1 MNKYIYFLLIVVLS
15 SCADRRLTD
24 GKIKPL
30 SPETIWEEAAAA
42 VPAFTTL
49 QGKARVEVQGAI
61 SQQLVADITM
71 QTDSFIGISVRVLG
85 LEAARM
91 LVTPDSVKVIDR
103 LNRQYL
109 PRDFAYFEQQFGFPL
124 SFDNLQDLIAGR
136 PLLADVTMYP
146 VVNDTR
152 YQFRMSSSDL
162 LNEIWLY
169 PGFMLDRQQVK
180 STYPAFD
187 ITLIADDYK
196 KTGSGSFSFFR
207 QILVEAVE
215 NYAIDL
221 DWASVTLDEPVDFG
235 FTVNS
240 RYEVVH

>member
-1 MNKYIYFLLIVVLS
+1 MNKYIYFLLALLLT
-15 SCADRRLTD
+15 SCADRHLTD
-24 GKIKPL
+24 GKIKDL
-30 SPETIWEEAAAA
+30 SPETVWQENAAA
-42 VPAFTTL
+42 VPAFATL
-49 QGKARVEVQGAI
+49 QGKARVDVKGAM
-61 SQQLVADITM
+61 SQQVVADITM

-109 PRDFAYFEQQFGFPL
+109 PRDFAYFEEQFGFPL
-124 SFDNLQDLIAGR
+124 RFGDLQDLIAGR
-136 PLLADVTMYP
+136 PLLTDATMYP

-152 YQFRMSSSDL
+152 YQFRMSDSGL
-162 LNEIWLY
+162 LNEVWLY

-187 ITLIADDYK
+187 VTHIASNYK
-196 KTGSGSFSFFR
+196 KTGSGAFSYFR

-221 DWASVTLDEPVDFG
+221 DWASVTLDEPVDFS